1 MGAELLYH
9 SMITANLIL
18 LPPDSVPHA
27 VLSLQNVFGVDCI
40 SLFPVPYATS
50 DEWSL
55 DVVEA

>member
-1 MGAELLYH
+1 
-9 SMITANLIL
+9 MITANLIL